1 VAASPRHSRQSAW
14 GASHAALTS
23 ITLCYPSG
31 LSWCAWCLDVFVAMV
46 EGHAAGRQA
55 GGMPGGTLRNIS
67 FGGIDLAN
75 RDMRTV
81 TREEPPLPSL
91 PSPPPT
97 LHALTR
103 VVGLTADHQ
112 ELAQR
117 GWQLPALEQVEQ
129 EGSSSRPLGQFMSS
143 SRSLRRETCLPES
156 LIVLFGRGTC
166 TDAGYDQ
173 L

>member
-1 VAASPRHSRQSAW
+1 
-14 GASHAALTS
+14 
-23 ITLCYPSG
+23 
-31 LSWCAWCLDVFVAMV
+31 MV